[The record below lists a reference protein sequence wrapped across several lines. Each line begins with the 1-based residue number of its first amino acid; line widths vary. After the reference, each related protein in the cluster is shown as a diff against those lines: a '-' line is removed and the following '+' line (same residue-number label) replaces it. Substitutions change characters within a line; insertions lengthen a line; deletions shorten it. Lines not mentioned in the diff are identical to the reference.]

1 MLSVLFILLLLLCV
15 ERKEK
20 YKGKLY
26 ASLSE
31 MDPGKFTIF
40 FDFQGKKS
48 NSNELSVLK
57 ILMRIY
63 AHQEN
68 ALENLETMCRINP
81 DFTSPFRNDLEFC
94 IP

>member
-31 MDPGKFTIF
+31 MDPGKFTFIF
-40 FDFQGKKS
+40 TFREKNQTLMNFLFLKS
-48 NSNELSVLK
+48 
-57 ILMRIY
+57 
-63 AHQEN
+63 
-68 ALENLETMCRINP
+68 
-81 DFTSPFRNDLEFC
+81 
-94 IP
+94 